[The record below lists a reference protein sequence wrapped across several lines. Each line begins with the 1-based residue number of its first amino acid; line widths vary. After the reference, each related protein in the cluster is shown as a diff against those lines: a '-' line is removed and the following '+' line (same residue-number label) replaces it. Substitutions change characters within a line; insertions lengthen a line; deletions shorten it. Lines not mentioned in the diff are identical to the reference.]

1 MQLDFTRAAPA
12 LGTDT
17 LRMPTNTGTVVKAA
31 TGRGKGRRRK
41 QIKAYW
47 ERGYRSHY
55 YRSERGDKL
64 GEVRLSERGEVPV
77 IYHWSAGNYSGA
89 EGSLMHARARVEGTV
104 GFGMRQLS
112 LF

>member
-17 LRMPTNTGTVVKAA
+17 PRMPTNTGTIKAA
-31 TGRGKGRRRK
+31 TGRAKGRRRK
-41 QIKAYW
+41 QVKAHW

-55 YRSERGDKL
+55 YRNERGEKL
-64 GEVRLSERGEVPV
+64 GEVRLSERGEFPV
-77 IYHWSAGNYSGA
+77 IYSWTAGNYSGA
-89 EGSLMHARARVEGTV
+89 EGSLMHARTRVEETV